1 MRHSVPIKRIQIECF
16 AETAFAQGY
25 NYSVSDCSTRALLN
39 FLLIFKR
46 SGGNATRDVLLTAHI
61 PPTRAC
67 FLAMCD
73 ILFFQVAAQSCCN
86 SSQTQKKNEPLPAGG
101 VIRSVSPPN
110 TSAWH
115 GLALAW
121 LVPLNSTRGARF
133 YRLSRPVILT
143 GEHFHLTQQYLQF
156 RKHLP

>member
-1 MRHSVPIKRIQIECF
+1 MELIHSVFHRQREEICLEPFFFFFLLQSLYFMRHCVPIKRIQIECF

-86 SSQTQKKNEPLPAGG
+86 SSQTQKKTSPCQREASFDPFPLPTPRLG
-101 VIRSVSPPN
+101 
-110 TSAWH
+110 TAWH
-115 GLALAW
+115 WPGW
-121 LVPLNSTRGARF
+121 
-133 YRLSRPVILT
+133 SR
-143 GEHFHLTQQYLQF
+143 
-156 RKHLP
+156 